1 MDAME
6 IVIFVAIGVVFVIL
20 VLGIVNLFRTG
31 EEARTRSNQLMRF
44 RVIAQFV
51 AVILLMALLW
61 WRMSHG
67 GGAG

>member
-51 AVILLMALLW
+51 AVLLLMALLW